1 MDYDD
6 FNDDEKDIVSA
17 VRRFVEGRVRP
28 VVMQHERDRAYPA
41 ALVAEMKEMGL
52 YGLAVPQEFGGLG
65 LRVPVFAAV
74 MEVLAGGWS
83 TLAAYVN
90 SHATVAYA
98 VSTFGTD
105 DQKARYLPAMAS
117 GEHRGALC
125 LTEPHC
131 GSDLKAVRTTATPDG
146 DGFRVRGTKIFIT
159 NGETATLLLV
169 LCRDARGGE
178 GGRPGFSLALVEK
191 GFDGVEVTSVFHKMG
206 FELVDTVQIELEDVA
221 VPAANLLGGAT
232 GRGFPQLMDALECGR
247 IAVAISAV
255 GVAADALSIARRYA
269 AERVAFGVTIDKHQA
284 VQFKLADAAA
294 KLMAARLMTMEA
306 ARAKQR
312 GERADMRG
320 AMAKMYAS
328 ERALEIC
335 HLAMQIMGGAGYMR
349 DWPLE
354 RLTREATL
362 YVTGEG
368 TNDINR
374 LVIARRLGDD
384 GEAESIGLHP

>member
-6 FNDDEKDIVSA
+6 FSDDEKDIVAA

-28 VVMQHERDRAYPA
+28 AVMQHERDRAYPA

-83 TLAAYVN
+83 TLSAYVN

-98 VSTFGTD
+98 IAAHGTE
-105 DQKARYLPAMAS
+105 DQKARYLPAMAR

-131 GSDLKAVRTTATPDG
+131 GSDLQAVHTTALPAD
-146 DGFRVRGTKIFIT
+146 DGFRVRGTKIFVT
-159 NGETATLLLV
+159 NGGTATLLLV
-169 LCRDARGGE
+169 LCRDPQGGA
-178 GGRPGFSLALVEK
+178 GARPGFSLLLVEK
-191 GFDGVEVTSVFHKMG
+191 GFDGVETTSVFHKMG
-206 FELVDTVQIELEDVA
+206 FELVDTVQIELGDVP
-221 VPAANLLGGAT
+221 VPAANVLSGAT
-232 GRGFPQLMDALECGR
+232 GRGFPQLMDALESGR
-247 IAVAISAV
+247 IAIAASAV

-269 AERVAFGVTIDKHQA
+269 AERETFGVTIDKHQA
-284 VQFKLADAAA
+284 IQLKLADAAA
-294 KLMAARLMTMEA
+294 KLMAAHLMTMEA
-306 ARAKQR
+306 ARAKER

-335 HLAMQIMGGAGYMR
+335 HIAMQIMGGAGYTR

-374 LVIARRLGDD
+374 LVIARRLRDD
-384 GEAESIGLHP
+384 GEAESIGLHT